1 MPKDVLEYVAEH
13 INLSPLYNPYKEGN
27 FIMKWAIYKH
37 HMRVGV
43 HDVVRGQRR
52 SKEHDEDPESPSKLK
67 SARIPNSPLI
77 PPVFYRN
84 IRTDDYDQYI
94 PRWEITL
101 GQLQVLYDEA
111 RFKRY
116 LEWSTKRLPSQ
127 PNRKFFS
134 LKKLAK
140 RGKCFTTKFKRRIP
154 WLYPENGKLHS
165 QNSYQPLYP
174 NMYYIN
180 ACILFLGCYIRAYL
194 YSELITKIAKEKF
207 PEIEFESP
215 RSHHVFG
222 NLEYKSK
229 LLLPDFD
236 IPTTRVW
243 RVFSYNWQWHVA
255 PIVQIHDGEQYIQY
269 ILDAA
274 VSPSPTRKEDWY
286 ALITQGGQSQITGS
300 VTCRANAFISDDNY
314 VFSNDCL
321 NSDFDHINNRIHA
334 GYYYYLINQFL
345 LA

>member
-13 INLSPLYNPYKEGN
+13 INLSPLYNPYKEGS

-43 HDVVRGQRR
+43 HDVVRGQRTR
-52 SKEHDEDPESPSKLK
+52 EEHDEDREGLKKLK
-67 SARIPNSPLI
+67 LAPHRIVPLI
-77 PPVFYRN
+77 PPDFYRN
-84 IRTDDYDQYI
+84 IRTVDYDQYI
-94 PRWEITL
+94 PRWDITL
-101 GQLQVLYDEA
+101 SELQVLYDEA
-111 RFKRY
+111 RFERY
-116 LEWSTKRLPSQ
+116 LEWSTKKLSSQ

-134 LKKLAK
+134 LKKFAK

-154 WLYPENGKLHS
+154 WHYPENGILLS
-165 QNSYQPLYP
+165 QNNYEHLYP
-174 NMYYIN
+174 TMYYIY

-207 PEIEFESP
+207 PEKEFERP

-222 NLEYKSK
+222 NLVYKCK
-229 LLLPDFD
+229 VLLPDFD
-236 IPTTRVW
+236 NPTTRNW
-243 RVFSYNWQWHVA
+243 RVFTYNWQWHVA
-255 PIVQIHDGEQYIQY
+255 PIVDIDGVKY

-274 VSPSPTRKEDWY
+274 VSPSPTEKEDWY
-286 ALITQGGQSQITGS
+286 DLITQGGQITGS
-300 VTCRANAFISDDNY
+300 VTCKDNAFISDDNW

-321 NSDFDHINNRIHA
+321 NSDFDPINDRIHA
-334 GYYYYLINQFL
+334 RYKNQLINKFL